1 MRARWLWLLV
11 FLSFGLNQSV
21 WSQSWPARPIKIIVP
36 YAAGGNTDVVARLT
50 AERLQNALGQSVTI
64 ENRAGGAG
72 MLAISFVANATPDGY
87 TLLMSST
94 GPHTIMPSLKPS
106 LTFNPLK
113 DLAPVSNVS
122 SNALVL
128 LVHPSLPAKTTQEL
142 IALAKKQ
149 PGKLNLGSG
158 GVGSTAHL
166 AGEMF
171 KSMAGVNLVHVPFSG
186 GAPLMVSALA
196 GNVEVSFNNIADAL
210 PMIRSGKLI
219 GLAVTSSARQPQA
232 PELPTIAEGGLQGYE
247 AGPWNGL
254 VAPAGTP
261 PEVIGRLSEAVQ
273 KIVKEP
279 AFRARLVEI
288 GSVPIGDAPEQFRS
302 TIEQD
307 VTRWRK
313 VVNDAGVRIE

>member
-1 MRARWLWLLV
+1 
-11 FLSFGLNQSV
+11 
-21 WSQSWPARPIKIIVP
+21 
-36 YAAGGNTDVVARLT
+36 
-50 AERLQNALGQSVTI
+50 
-64 ENRAGGAG
+64 
-72 MLAISFVANATPDGY
+72 MLAIGFVANATPDGY

-171 KSMAGVNLVHVPFSG
+171 KSMAGINLVHVPFSG

-210 PMIRSGKLI
+210 PIIRSGKLI
-219 GLAVTSSARQPQA
+219 GLAVTSSARQPA
-232 PELPTIAEGGLQGYE
+232 SP
-247 AGPWNGL
+247 
-254 VAPAGTP
+254 
-261 PEVIGRLSEAVQ
+261 
-273 KIVKEP
+273 
-279 AFRARLVEI
+279 
-288 GSVPIGDAPEQFRS
+288 
-302 TIEQD
+302 
-307 VTRWRK
+307 
-313 VVNDAGVRIE
+313 